1 MPKSKKLKV
10 EDFDI
15 ALYAKGNDD
24 FFSLT
29 DMARYRDVNRTN
41 YIIQNWMRTRNA
53 IEFNGLW
60 EQLNNPEFKRIEF
73 NAFKNEAGANS
84 FTLTPQKWIESTNA
98 IGIVSKSGRYGGTFA
113 HKDIAFEFATWLSPA
128 FKLYLIKEFQR
139 LKDEENSSKKLDW
152 DLHRTLSK
160 INYRIHT
167 DAIKETLIPPT
178 ITKEQMVAL
187 YANEADIL
195 NVALFG
201 KTAKQ
206 WREQNTG
213 EPGNI
218 RDHAT
223 LEQLVVLANL
233 ESNNALLIRNGL
245 SQADR
250 LRLLNESAIQQMKS
264 MLGNP
269 SIKRLRY

>member
-1 MPKSKKLKV
+1 
-10 EDFDI
+10 
-15 ALYAKGNDD
+15 
-24 FFSLT
+24 
-29 DMARYRDVNRTN
+29 
-41 YIIQNWMRTRNA
+41 
-53 IEFNGLW
+53 
-60 EQLNNPEFKRIEF
+60 
-73 NAFKNEAGANS
+73 
-84 FTLTPQKWIESTNA
+84 
-98 IGIVSKSGRYGGTFA
+98 
-113 HKDIAFEFATWLSPA
+113 
-128 FKLYLIKEFQR
+128 LIKEFQR

-218 RDHAT
+218 RDHST

-250 LRLLNESAIQQMKS
+250 LRLLNEAAIQQMKS

-269 SIKRLRY
+269 AIKRLRY

>member
-1 MPKSKKLKV
+1 MLKSKKIKV
-10 EDFDI
+10 EDFDV
-15 ALYAKGNDD
+15 ALYAKGKDD

-29 DMARYRDVNRTN
+29 DMARFRDVNRTN

-73 NAFKNEAGANS
+73 DAFKNEAGANS

-139 LKDEENSSKKLDW
+139 LKDDENDSKKLEW

-167 DAIKETLIPPT
+167 DAIKQTLIPPT
-178 ITKEQMVAL
+178 ITKEQMITL

-206 WREQNTG
+206 WREQNAAL
-213 EPGNI
+213 PGNI

-223 LEQLVVLANL
+223 LEQLLVLANL
-233 ESNNALLIRNGL
+233 ESNNALLIRQGH
-245 SQADR
+245 SQEER
-250 LRLLNESAIQQMKS
+250 LHLLNESAIQQMTS
-264 MLGNP
+264 LLENP
-269 SIKRLRY
+269 SMKRLPR